1 MVNDPGENANL
12 YYQADYREQLRQQLN
27 LMLQHATGLQDEL
40 AVKLANRELAIIDD
54 PDYRFKL
61 Y

>member
-1 MVNDPGENANL
+1 M

-27 LMLQHATGLQDEL
+27 LMLEYATDLQDEL

-54 PDYRFKL
+54 PGYEYKL